1 MAGGFIHRITKQVS
15 AESNEDTWLS
25 LDFQEANVSCEGK
38 MFYSIQSEWL

>member
-1 MAGGFIHRITKQVS
+1 MVGFIHRITKQVS

-38 MFYSIQSEWL
+38 MFYSTQSEWL